1 MTETNIFLEY
11 FTELT
16 IGALVFILI
25 GTVLFMNNIITKSF
39 GYNYLKTIV
48 QTRLMS
54 IKGYAL
60 LEIIHLSGAV
70 EYRSVKITPFITY
83 TVKENKKDV
92 RKGVFYDE
100 KALKQINGIPLLSCN
115 PNDVRPLSRFN
126 GLQVRI
132 SPEMINKGLNDLTT
146 DPETKD
152 KQDKLVK
159 TALIAGGVLII
170 AVILLTSYMYG
181 ELTTLNTLYL
191 ACEREL
197 ARTATIVPN

>member
-1 MTETNIFLEY
+1 MTETNIFMTY
-11 FTELT
+11 IVELV
-16 IGALVFILI
+16 ALGLF
-25 GTVLFMNNIITKSF
+25 GVLAFAVLMLHNIISKSF

-48 QTRLMS
+48 QTRLMAN
-54 IKGYAL
+54 KGFIL

-70 EYRSVKITPFITY
+70 EYRSVKITPFIKY
-83 TVKENKKDV
+83 TIKENKKEV
-92 RKGVFYDE
+92 NKGVFYDE
-100 KALKQINGIPLLSCN
+100 KSLKHINSIPLLSCN

-146 DPETKD
+146 DPESKD
-152 KQDKLVK
+152 KQEKLFK
-159 TALIAGGVLII
+159 TSLYAGAILLI

-181 ELTTLNTLYL
+181 ELTSLNTLYL

>member
-1 MTETNIFLEY
+1 MTYIV
-11 FTELT
+11 ELV
-16 IGALVFILI
+16 GLGVFFIL
-25 GTVLFMNNIITKSF
+25 VVAVFMLHNIITKSF

-48 QTRLMS
+48 QTRLMAN
-54 IKGYAL
+54 KGFIL

-70 EYRSVKITPFITY
+70 EYRSVKITPFIKY
-83 TVKENKKDV
+83 TINENKKEV
-92 RKGVFYDE
+92 KKGVFYDE
-100 KALKQINGIPLLSCN
+100 KSLKHINSIPLLSCN

-146 DPETKD
+146 DPESKD
-152 KQDKLVK
+152 KQEKLVK
-159 TALIAGGVLII
+159 TALYAGAILLI

-181 ELTTLNTLYL
+181 ELTSLNTLYL

>member
-1 MTETNIFLEY
+1 MTDTNIFMTY
-11 FTELT
+11 IVELV
-16 IGALVFILI
+16 GLGLFAVLVFA
-25 GTVLFMNNIITKSF
+25 VLMLHNIISKSF

-48 QTRLMS
+48 QTRLMAN
-54 IKGYAL
+54 KGFIL

-70 EYRSVKITPFITY
+70 EYRSVKISPFIEY
-83 TVKENKKDV
+83 TIKENKKEV
-92 RKGVFYDE
+92 TKGVFYDE
-100 KALKQINGIPLLSCN
+100 KSLKHINSIPLLSCN

-126 GLQVRI
+126 GIQVRI

-146 DPETKD
+146 DPEIKD
-152 KQDKLVK
+152 KQEKLFK
-159 TALIAGGVLII
+159 TSLYAGAILLI

-181 ELTTLNTLYL
+181 ELTSLNTLYL